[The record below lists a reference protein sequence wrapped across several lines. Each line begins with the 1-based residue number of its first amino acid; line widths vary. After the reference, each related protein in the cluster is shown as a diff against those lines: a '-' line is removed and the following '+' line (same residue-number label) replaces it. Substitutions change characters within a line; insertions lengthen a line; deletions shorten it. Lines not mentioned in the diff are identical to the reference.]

1 MNSFKYNKLQN
12 PDFINVIKNKRIF
25 SLIETHHTADES
37 DSLYIEGYKCFSICR
52 PKPKNK
58 KRYKPSGGLAA
69 YVHTSILSGVEK
81 LSFPGSESIILK
93 LKKNILDYIMMCTY
107 ALHIVYRKTAMYS
120 NMTLC
125 QQIFTRT

>member
-1 MNSFKYNKLQN
+1 MVLLGNNILHSFFSELKIGAWNINSIWKNVNSFKYNKLQN

-58 KRYKPSGGLAA
+58 KRYKPSGGLAT

-93 LKKNILDYIMMCTY
+93 LKKEY
-107 ALHIVYRKTAMYS
+107 
-120 NMTLC
+120 
-125 QQIFTRT
+125 F

>member
-1 MNSFKYNKLQN
+1 MVLLENNILHSFFSELKIGAWNINSIWKNINSFKYNKLQN

-93 LKKNILDYIMMCTY
+93 LKK
-107 ALHIVYRKTAMYS
+107 
-120 NMTLC
+120 
-125 QQIFTRT
+125 